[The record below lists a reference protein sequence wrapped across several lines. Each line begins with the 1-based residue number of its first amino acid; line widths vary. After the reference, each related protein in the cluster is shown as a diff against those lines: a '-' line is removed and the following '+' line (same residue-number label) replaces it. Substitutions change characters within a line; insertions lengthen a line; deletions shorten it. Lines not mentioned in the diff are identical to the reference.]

1 MALDSRTKCH
11 HGAIDQLEKHL
22 STLNVF
28 LNFLQ
33 LGHKRIDLHK
43 MFEFI
48 NGTIIAQR
56 TGTTSQEEVTDFHLT
71 NNSEP
76 KQLSEIL
83 QEAFV
88 STIFGSNPAANVVLG
103 LNLASFL
110 MDSGWYVAATKVLF
124 SLEDCFK
131 DTISPGARN
140 EISTKLLHAFSE
152 YRQFDRGGEVLKKL
166 SIFASAEGKPR
177 INSSSSELCEISN
190 YFYWQSLFPDAHE
203 FGMRA
208 IKSISALTPSRV
220 AIDVLRQAGK
230 ANVVRRQFSLAH
242 LLLCEALLY
251 AQEIFGKHHLRYA
264 DCLMDF
270 AFYLL
275 NVDEVGKSVQAYQ
288 EALTI
293 REKILG
299 HHNLLVAKAYE
310 ELAYATYVHEYSS
323 GHFEKAKKHA
333 EAALLIMHY
342 IIPSN
347 HLLVASSQR
356 VLALILEEI
365 AIDDQVGDKKASEG
379 MLAHAEKLHLSA
391 VTLSTKAFGE
401 KNVQTAKHYGNLG
414 RLYQTMERYSEAEQ
428 MHLKAIQI
436 KESLLGRDDYE
447 VALSIGHLASLYN
460 YDLEEFNKAEELY
473 LRSIEIALRLFG
485 RAYSGLE
492 YDYRGLIRVYE
503 ETGDWNNVYKYIYM
517 LRDWKEL
524 KKARETQNC
533 ENDAV
538 NSKSKTARPIT
549 QILKMID
556 QQHHNKNESNPVIS
570 AKTDNAENTVT
581 AAELSAALA
590 TASTGAAA
598 PSSGGQLNFSSQRV
612 NNST

>member
-71 NNSEP
+71 NNSGP

-88 STIFGSNPAANVVLG
+88 NTIFGSNPAANVVLG

-208 IKSISALTPSRV
+208 IKSVSPTTKSRV

-264 DCLMDF
+264 DCRMDF

-379 MLAHAEKLHLSA
+379 MFAHAEKLHLSA

-524 KKARETQNC
+524 KTARENGGC
-533 ENDAV
+533 DESFPG
-538 NSKSKTARPIT
+538 SKGGAARPLQ
-549 QILKMID
+549 QIIQMIEHYD
-556 QQHHNKNESNPVIS
+556 PRAPTVIS
-570 AKTDNAENTVT
+570 SKYEQSTISSSSTPA
-581 AAELSAALA
+581 SAFNY
-590 TASTGAAA
+590 ST
-598 PSSGGQLNFSSQRV
+598 SSS
-612 NNST
+612 